1 MEDLGF
7 KIKKK
12 RKNLEVEIP
21 SWRPDILGQIDLVE
35 EVIRIKGFDKINSIK
50 PEKER
55 LKATLNYTQRHF
67 HLAQRSVASKGYLEA
82 ITWSFTDEKINKFFL
97 ANSKPTKLVN
107 PISSDL
113 NVLRNSIYP
122 NLIYYLKKNID
133 RGFENFSLFEIGPS
147 FEGKEPGQ
155 QKTVICGVK
164 TGNVNEKNWNEQN
177 RSIDVFDIKK
187 DVMQTLSELGL
198 ERDDIFI
205 DDKTPQYYHPGKSGV
220 IFAKKDQK
228 NILAYFGELHPNI
241 LKELDIKTNA
251 IQGFEIYLDNLV
263 KYKSKNKKTKSRM
276 NASDF
281 QKSER
286 DFAFVID
293 KSFKSQD
300 LTEII
305 SNVDNSLIQNVRIF
319 DVYQGENIPSD
330 KKSVALNVTIQSL
343 VKTLNEEDLNQITKK
358 IILTVETKTGAK
370 IRS

>member
-1 MEDLGF
+1 MRTNAFVL
-7 KIKKK
+7 
-12 RKNLEVEIP
+12 
-21 SWRPDILGQIDLVE
+21 
-35 EVIRIKGFDKINSIK
+35 DKINSIK

-55 LKATLNYTQRHF
+55 LKATLNYIQRHF

-82 ITWSFTDEKINKFFL
+82 ITWSFTDERINKFFL
-97 ANSKPTKLVN
+97 ANSKPIKLVN

-155 QKTVICGVK
+155 QKTVVCGVK

-220 IFAKKDQK
+220 IFSKKDQK

-263 KYKSKNKKTKSRM
+263 KYKIKNKKTKSRM

-300 LTEII
+300 LIEII

-319 DVYQGENIPSD
+319 DVYQGD
-330 KKSVALNVTIQSL
+330 AVTKGKKSIALGLTWQHPSRTLSDEDINTIIGSCVNAL
-343 VKTLNEEDLNQITKK
+343 YDKFN
-358 IILTVETKTGAK
+358 AK
-370 IRS
+370 LRS